1 MTQVPTITGTLLTA
15 FIIIWV
21 GLEVLDRMMEYLTV
35 TYKFLLR
42 REGLFRHLV
51 RQQHERMR
59 PDAMREQSFNRK
71 QINVPLPL
79 KLQYDD
85 EGDEIKMEVDEMV
98 DTSGLGGNYLSAKG
112 MKVGDKI
119 DVLVTGEG
127 EVRVG
132 DEKFKPSLML
142 EVKCNGEDK
151 LMRIN
156 ATNVAIIRDKLG
168 KDTKAWINKT
178 LSFVVVKTNFEGK
191 MGFQFCS

>member
-1 MTQVPTITGTLLTA
+1 
-15 FIIIWV
+15 
-21 GLEVLDRMMEYLTV
+21 
-35 TYKFLLR
+35 
-42 REGLFRHLV
+42 
-51 RQQHERMR
+51 
-59 PDAMREQSFNRK
+59 
-71 QINVPLPL
+71 
-79 KLQYDD
+79 
-85 EGDEIKMEVDEMV
+85 MV

-119 DVLVTGEG
+119 DVLVTDEG